1 MFGNLGNLSG
11 LLRNAPEMIRQMQ
24 QMQGRMAELKENLSK
39 VRVEGSAGGGMVK
52 VEASGQQ
59 KILRVSIEDS
69 LLNSSD
75 REVLEDL
82 LVAATNQALEKAREA
97 ATQEMTRLAGDV
109 DLSGMGD
116 ILTNLGLGGGNGPN
130 SAPTA

>member
-1 MFGNLGNLSG
+1 MFGNLGNLTS
-11 LLRNAPEMIRQMQ
+11 LLRNAPEIMRQMQ

-59 KILRVSIEDS
+59 KILRVSVEES
-69 LLNSSD
+69 LLNSND
-75 REVLEDL
+75 REMLEDL

-97 ATQEMTRLAGDV
+97 AAQEMTRLAGDV
-109 DLSGMGD
+109 DLSGVGD
-116 ILTNLGLGGGNGPN
+116 MLSKLGIGGGNGP
-130 SAPTA
+130 SSTPMA